1 MFLLLKPVES
11 ALKNQSHQSWPVV
24 SLEGS
29 LESIAVACEWQRWH
43 RPIFTEIELYRYT
56 TSVYIKEHAHRNKGE
71 TRYIVYLLDRLTAFF
86 LAVSPNSN
94 NIGPFNKFAKSLL
107 FHFAPKSNSSNDTN
121 SSLVCVIGHLFVPV
135 HRRIQS
141 YRVQKKNEP
150 IAKKKL
156 LPFQKNK
163 KTKQILYDFVDI
175 REHDL
180 NMTRWKQVRNT
191 PQPQLFEGD
200 RLPAF

>member
-1 MFLLLKPVES
+1 M
-11 ALKNQSHQSWPVV
+11 
-24 SLEGS
+24 
-29 LESIAVACEWQRWH
+29 
-43 RPIFTEIELYRYT
+43 
-56 TSVYIKEHAHRNKGE
+56 
-71 TRYIVYLLDRLTAFF
+71 YIVYLLDRLAAFF

-121 SSLVCVIGHLFVPV
+121 SSLVRVIGHLFVPV

-180 NMTRWKQVRNT
+180 NMTR
-191 PQPQLFEGD
+191 
-200 RLPAF
+200 